1 MKHEK
6 ILAIER
12 HKEILD
18 LLQMNGN
25 VKISDLVKKFRVSRE
40 TIRRDLIYL
49 DKEGLLKRG
58 HGGAI
63 PITEVQSLPTTER
76 IAQTSNIKQKL
87 CSRAFDFIRNATPSD
102 VIYLDAGSTI
112 SHLAK
117 IIATE
122 SNLSVVTASLS
133 VCDSLLDSN
142 NTIIIA
148 GGQVNSFNRSTIGP
162 QTIDFFK
169 SLHMSIAFLG
179 TNGFEQHSGPAVTS
193 YSDAEIKKAVLPNA
207 KLKVVISDSSKAYSS
222 ALIQYANWLDID
234 YFITDSNLP
243 QSARE
248 EISKYTNLI
257 IIDI

>member
-1 MKHEK
+1 MVSDK
-6 ILAIER
+6 IIAIER

-25 VKISDLVKKFRVSRE
+25 VKISDLVQRFQVSRE

-63 PITEVQSLPTTER
+63 SVTEVQSLPTTER
-76 IAQTSNIKQKL
+76 IIKTSSVKHKL
-87 CSRAFDFIRNATPSD
+87 CMKAFEFVRNASPSD

-117 IIATE
+117 IIAEE
-122 SNLSVVTASLS
+122 SRLTVVTASLS

-148 GGQVNSFNRSTIGP
+148 GGQVSSFNRSMIGT
-162 QTIDFFK
+162 QTVQFLK
-169 SLHMSIAFLG
+169 SLRMSISFLG
-179 TNGFEQHSGPAVTS
+179 TNGFEQHNGPAVTS
-193 YSDAEIKKAVLPNA
+193 YTDAEIKKAVLPNS
-207 KLKVVISDSSKAYSS
+207 KLKIVISDSSKAHSS
-222 ALIQYANWLDID
+222 ALIQYTDWADID

-243 QSARE
+243 QTARE
-248 EISKYTNLI
+248 EISKHTNLMI
-257 IIDI
+257 VDI